1 MKTAKERL
9 EELIKDIDGS
19 LKPLVHLAE
28 NDKSMISSSTIGIA
42 VLTNAKAT
50 ALAALVQVEHAS
62 AGDVKSFGE
71 MWKDIA
77 SHWDEMHSNSLRQ
90 NENEMKEMVDR
101 MNKRRGF
108 RRGKDSSDL

>member
-50 ALAALVQVEHAS
+50 ALAALVQLEHAP
-62 AGDVKSFGE
+62 AGVDPLGYDEEFE
-71 MWKDIA
+71 KDIKA
-77 SHWDEMHSNSLRQ
+77 MQ
-90 NENEMKEMVDR
+90 DR